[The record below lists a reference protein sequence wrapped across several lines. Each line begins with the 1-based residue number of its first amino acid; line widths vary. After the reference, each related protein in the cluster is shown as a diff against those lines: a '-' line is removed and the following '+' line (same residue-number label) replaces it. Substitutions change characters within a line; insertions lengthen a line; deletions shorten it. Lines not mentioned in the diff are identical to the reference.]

1 MPEYAP
7 AQHAPELAL
16 GLDLAHLLVEILLS
30 RTEALHRTA
39 GGRLRSRA
47 SPSLDRGAPV
57 GLSGLALSQLVGLV
71 ALDRGHFVT
80 IENFDLGH
88 GLDDFET
95 VVGFLGKGVAE
106 QIELLQESEAR
117 EELEEDV
124 KVAQLVITDQKHLQ
138 EFESLYAFDISKL
151 IVLAIK
157 LFDSEIARNIIQ
169 VP

>member
-1 MPEYAP
+1 
-7 AQHAPELAL
+7 
-16 GLDLAHLLVEILLS
+16 
-30 RTEALHRTA
+30 
-39 GGRLRSRA
+39 
-47 SPSLDRGAPV
+47 
-57 GLSGLALSQLVGLV
+57 
-71 ALDRGHFVT
+71 VT

-138 EFESLYAFDISKL
+138 EFESLYTFDISKL
-151 IVLAIK
+151 IVLAIQ
-157 LFDSEIARNIIQ
+157 LFDTEIARNIIQ